1 MNPQD
6 IIALVQMVIQFL
18 LQLLGKNPASV
29 KAYIDGTDTNYWLR
43 PFVLRYRQAQ
53 LKVFTRGY
61 AISHGLNAEQVHAS
75 VLAQLKCETVEG
87 IASVANQLPAK

>member
-1 MNPQD
+1 MNPAE

-18 LQLLGKNPASV
+18 LQLFGKNPAAA
-29 KAYIDGTDTNYWLR
+29 KAYIDGTDVNYFLR
-43 PFVLRYRQAQ
+43 PFVMKYREAQ
-53 LKVFTRGY
+53 LKVFTKGY
-61 AISHGLNAEQVHAS
+61 AISHGLPVDQVHAS